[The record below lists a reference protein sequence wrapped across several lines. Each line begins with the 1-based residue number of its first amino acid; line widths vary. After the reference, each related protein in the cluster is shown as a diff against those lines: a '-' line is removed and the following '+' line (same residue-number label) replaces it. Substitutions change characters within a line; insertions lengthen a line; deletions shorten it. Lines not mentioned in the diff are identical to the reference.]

1 MNETTLIPLLT
12 FTGETIS
19 VEETLPQ
26 GVVATPGGTP
36 TTSFEDLL
44 AGLLITQAAITAEI
58 VATPTDTVLDPTLV
72 LPEEAIPAEVPLDPT
87 DINDQLVNFF
97 NVTPSGVP
105 LPSQRVS
112 VATTPTPETT
122 GPANPLPTPLAQET
136 PLTQQEPITLE
147 QIRIR
152 ARSAVPTTTNFAN
165 APPLPPVVA
174 LPNPDGTI
182 LARPPEP
189 DDVRSRIPDIG
200 AVAPSVTGL
209 ATSFGANQQTLVE
222 ASEQVVNSR
231 STTGSTPAPFALPD
245 VPTEAITIPVS
256 APAASPVV
264 IVAPTAATNL
274 VPPSTPAA
282 VPIPSVPTQPMTS
295 VPPSTVPPP
304 AVVTPTNA
312 TTVPVS
318 GPNTA
323 TRFPPTITDRP
334 APAPAANTFPTIS
347 TPTPVAAS
355 SVTPP
360 TAAVQNPVTP
370 TANAT
375 RAAETVIVS
384 PPAQAAQSTGAAVPG
399 TVVPGIES
407 NGYLPT
413 FPRVAAPVVTP
424 YPQKTGSVP
433 PSERTVKIASD
444 VDANSPTPL
453 TSGEPTRVAD
463 ATRTTTVEGAQPRS
477 VVQQTADALI
487 REASLTQT
495 PGESEFRLRL
505 NPAELGEIRIHLRS
519 TAEGVTAHLTVAEEG
534 VRKMIES
541 QLPDLRQ
548 RLADAGVTVNGFNV
562 STDSGSNR
570 GQSESSTLEQ
580 PFEWQVAAQQQQPAH
595 RPPKVRPATSSVG
608 LDVTA

>member
-58 VATPTDTVLDPTLV
+58 VATPTDAVLDPTLV
-72 LPEEAIPAEVPLDPT
+72 LPEEAIPAEVPLDPS

-112 VATTPTPETT
+112 VTTTSTPETT
-122 GPANPLPTPLAQET
+122 GPANPLPTPLTQET

-152 ARSAVPTTTNFAN
+152 AQSAVPTTTNFTT
-165 APPLPPVVA
+165 APPLPPVA
-174 LPNPDGTI
+174 PLPNPDGTI

-189 DDVRSRIPDIG
+189 DDVRSRIPEIG

-209 ATSFGANQQTLVE
+209 ATSFGADQQTLVE

-231 STTGSTPAPFALPD
+231 STTGTTPAPFALPD

-274 VPPSTPAA
+274 VPPSTPA
-282 VPIPSVPTQPMTS
+282 IPTVSVPTQPVTNVTPSS
-295 VPPSTVPPP
+295 VPQP
-304 AVVTPTNA
+304 AAITPTNA
-312 TTVPVS
+312 TSVS
-318 GPNTA
+318 TA
-323 TRFPPTITDRP
+323 GQNATTTTRFPQTTTDRP
-334 APAPAANTFPTIS
+334 AQAPVANTFPTIS
-347 TPTPVAAS
+347 TPTPVATS

-360 TAAVQNPVTP
+360 TSPVSNPITP
-370 TANAT
+370 ATNTT

-384 PPAQAAQSTGAAVPG
+384 PPAQAAQSTGTPVSGA
-399 TVVPGIES
+399 VVPGVES

-413 FPRVAAPVVTP
+413 FPRVAAPVVTQ
-424 YPQKTGSVP
+424 YPQKTGYVP
-433 PSERTVKIASD
+433 PSERTVKIASE

-463 ATRTTTVEGAQPRS
+463 ATRTTAVEGRNRARS
-477 VVQQTADALI
+477 SS
-487 REASLTQT
+487 RRRT
-495 PGESEFRLRL
+495 P
-505 NPAELGEIRIHLRS
+505 
-519 TAEGVTAHLTVAEEG
+519 
-534 VRKMIES
+534 
-541 QLPDLRQ
+541 
-548 RLADAGVTVNGFNV
+548 
-562 STDSGSNR
+562 
-570 GQSESSTLEQ
+570 
-580 PFEWQVAAQQQQPAH
+580 
-595 RPPKVRPATSSVG
+595 
-608 LDVTA
+608 